1 MTKIQIVRFPVWII
15 FLLAAGCSGPEPD
28 TEWRDYGGN
37 KAGNRY
43 SPLSQINL
51 GNVQTL
57 RPAWTYHSGGSTGKN
72 GGGGQSPDQEIQC

>member
-1 MTKIQIVRFPVWII
+1 MIKIWIVGLSICII
-15 FLLAAGCSGPEPD
+15 LLLAAGCSGPEPD

-37 KAGNRY
+37 KSGNRY

-57 RPAWTYHSGGSTGKN
+57 RAVWTYHSGGSSGKN
-72 GGGGQSPDQEIQC
+72 GGGEQAADQ